1 MRRRGSSQGVTRI
14 GSCIIGSSPM
24 GKILLPIPGFSPPLK
39 NRDVLSSWATGEH
52 LSLSVR
58 ISLVIIDKARR
69 RDQMSA
75 ESTYSVSAE
84 QEEFR
89 KIFHKVRNPGEII
102 LQILAS
108 S

>member
-1 MRRRGSSQGVTRI
+1 MRLRGSSQGRTRI

-24 GKILLPIPGFSPPLK
+24 ERILLPIPGFSLPLK

-52 LSLSVR
+52 LSLSLR

-75 ESTYSVSAE
+75 ESTYSVPAE

-89 KIFHKVRNPGEII
+89 KIFHRVSNRGEII
-102 LQILAS
+102 LQILACS
-108 S
+108 